1 MKNLKWYDVLNRIS
15 LPVQALYCWVLY
27 FVVEWICRRSFT
39 KTWTYMTER
48 PLVFAYNAL
57 IIFTSFLI
65 VYLFRKRV
73 FWRAALTVWWLLL
86 ALIDCVVLMNR
97 VTPFTGPD
105 IKNMTDGFSLLK
117 KYMPEVAIKGI
128 YVGLGILGFML
139 LIVLIRSPWFHGKRL
154 WRVNIPLVLAGVAA
168 FWGVTRLAIEKR
180 VLSQYFGNIAFA
192 YEDYGYPY
200 CLATTVFNTG
210 INQPNDYSEEQMMRI
225 SDSEKDLPK
234 TNLQK
239 RPNIIFLQ
247 LESFMDPL
255 EVTYLECSED
265 PIPNFR
271 RLMGEY
277 SSGYFKVPSV
287 GAGTANTEFES
298 ITGMSLHYFGPGE
311 YPYKS
316 ILQKSTCESIPYV
329 LKDLGYVTH
338 AVHNNEANFYSRRTV
353 FPRLGFDTF
362 TSAEYM
368 PGEEDK
374 NPLGWIKDEILT
386 DEIIKCLD
394 SSEGPDYIY
403 TISVQGHG
411 DYPSEPILEE
421 PVIQVS
427 GAPNDM
433 MNCKWEYFVN
443 QMYEMDIFV
452 QELVERLEE
461 YPEDVILVM
470 YGDHLPTMDLTVE
483 DMKNRYLFQTE
494 YVIYN
499 NFGMKKQDEN
509 LAAYQMGPEILD
521 RIGIHEGNVIRY
533 HQARKNTKNYQ
544 VDLEMLQYDLL
555 YGKKYLYGGESPY
568 RRVSMK
574 MGLFD
579 VTLDRIVPGPDTE
592 HVYYLHGKNYTP
604 SSQVKLN
611 GDWYDTVYVNP
622 STLIISG
629 TELDDFDRLSV
640 VQRSNSSTRKA
651 LSKSYDRAVYALYSE
666 NKWKLDFDREKA
678 ARNEGSG
685 Q

>member
-1 MKNLKWYDVLNRIS
+1 MKNWKWYDVLNKIS
-15 LPVQALYCWVLY
+15 LPVQALYCWALY
-27 FVVEWICRRSFT
+27 FVVEWICRRSLT
-39 KTWTYMTER
+39 QTWTYMTER
-48 PLVFAYNAL
+48 PLVFAYNAYM
-57 IIFTSFLI
+57 IFTTFLI

-73 FWRAALTVWWLLL
+73 FWRSVLTVFWLLL
-86 ALIDCVVLMNR
+86 ALIDCVILMNR

-117 KYMPEVAIKGI
+117 KYMPDVAIKGI
-128 YVGLGILGFML
+128 YVGLGILGFLL
-139 LIVLIRSPWFHGKRL
+139 LIMLIRSPWFHGKRL
-154 WRVNIPLVLAGVAA
+154 WRINVPLVLAGVAL

-210 INQPNDYSEEQMMRI
+210 INQPNDYSEEQMKRI
-225 SDSEKDLPK
+225 ADSGKDLPV
-234 TNLQK
+234 TNTEK
-239 RPNIIFLQ
+239 RPNILFLQ

-271 RLMGEY
+271 KLMEEY

-287 GAGTANTEFES
+287 GAGTANTEFET

-316 ILQKSTCESIPYV
+316 ILQKSTCESIPFI
-329 LKDLGYVTH
+329 LKDLGYTTH

-368 PGEEDK
+368 PEEDNK

-386 DEIIKCLD
+386 DEIIKCMD

-411 DYPSEPILEE
+411 DYPSEPVLEE

-427 GAPNDM
+427 GAPNDA
-433 MNCKWEYFVN
+433 MNYKWEYFVN

-452 QELVERLEE
+452 QELVDALDE

-483 DMKNRYLFQTE
+483 DVKNRYLFQTE

-499 NFGMKKQDEN
+499 NFGMKKQDGN
-509 LAAYQMGPEILD
+509 LAAYQMGAEILD

-568 RRVSMK
+568 HRVAMK

-579 VTLDRIVPGPDTE
+579 VTLDRIVPGPESE
-592 HVYYLHGKNYTP
+592 HVYYLHGSNYTP

-651 LSKSYDRAVYALYSE
+651 LSKSYDRAVYALYNE
-666 NKWKLDFDREKA
+666 NKWKLVFDREKYDV
-678 ARNEGSG
+678 

>member
-1 MKNLKWYDVLNRIS
+1 MKSWKWYDVLNKIS
-15 LPVQALYCWVLY
+15 LPVQAAYCWVLY

-39 KTWTYMTER
+39 QTWQYMTGR
-48 PLVFAYNAL
+48 PLVFAYNAY
-57 IIFTSFLI
+57 IIFTTFLI

-73 FWRAALTVWWLLL
+73 FWRSVLSVFWLLL
-86 ALIDCVVLMNR
+86 AMIDGILLMNR

-105 IKNMTDGFSLLK
+105 IKNMTDGLSLLK

-128 YVGLGILGFML
+128 YTGLGVLGVLL
-139 LIVLIRSPWFHGKRL
+139 LIMLIRSPWFRGKRL
-154 WRVNIPLVLAGVAA
+154 LKVNIPLVLAGFAA
-168 FWGVTRLAIEKR
+168 FWGVTRLAIDKR

-210 INQPNDYSEEQMMRI
+210 IGQPNDYSEETMKRI
-225 SDSEKDLPK
+225 TDSEKDLPA
-234 TNLQK
+234 TNEGK

-255 EVTYLECSED
+255 EVNYLECSED

-271 RLMGEY
+271 RLMEEY

-287 GAGTANTEFES
+287 GAGTANTEFEC

-316 ILQKSTCESIPYV
+316 ILQKNTCESIPYI
-329 LKDLGYVTH
+329 LKDLGYSTH

-362 TSAEYM
+362 TSSEYM
-368 PGEEDK
+368 PEENNT

-386 DEIIKCLD
+386 DEILKCLD

-403 TISVQGHG
+403 TVSVQGHG
-411 DYPSEPILEE
+411 DYPSEPVLED
-421 PVIQVS
+421 PVISVS
-427 GAPNDM
+427 GAPNEI
-433 MNCKWEYFVN
+433 MNYKWEYFVN
-443 QMYEMDIFV
+443 QMYEMDQFV
-452 QELVERLEE
+452 QELVDALEE
-461 YPEDVILVM
+461 YPEDCILVM

-509 LAAYQMGPEILD
+509 IAAFQMGAEILD
-521 RIGIHEGNVIRY
+521 RVGIHEGNVIRY

-544 VDLEMLQYDLL
+544 VDLEMIQYDLL
-555 YGKKYLYGGESPY
+555 YGKKYLYGGESPFQ
-568 RRVSMK
+568 RVSMR
-574 MGLFD
+574 MGLAD
-579 VTLDRIVPGPDTE
+579 VTLDSIVRGLESE
-592 HVYYLHGKNYTP
+592 HVYYLHGTNFTP

-611 GDWYDTVYVNP
+611 GDWYDTVYVSP
-622 STLIISG
+622 TTLIISG

-651 LSKSYDRAVYALYSE
+651 LSKSYDRAVYALYSQ
-666 NKWKLDFDREKA
+666 NKWKLK
-678 ARNEGSG
+678 SG
-685 Q
+685 T